1 MWTEIRAVKWC
12 IWMGLGFVV
21 LIIVSQVG
29 EGGAAAPKEEVEAG
43 QENVISDFGR
53 ERAVAYLSEGVTL
66 LALEYG
72 IRLDEDVVGAMLDDK
87 ATDTD
92 MGAGS
97 VLALTFS
104 DWWHSPSD
112 KADALLESREVP
124 SEAMQRFA
132 DRVAVYQGSH

>member
-29 EGGAAAPKEEVEAG
+29 EGGAAEPKEDVEAG

-97 VLALTFS
+97 VLALTFF

-112 KADALLESREVP
+112 KADALLESGEVP